1 MAFWEFLI
9 QKEGDRSWLPLE
21 SSTVEIL
28 EGRYRIVAR
37 SSRSNTGVEI
47 RVTHN
52 ATTETPPIRRIQ
64 KRTSQTNPDGLLV
77 IMPYTRL
84 SPGTWEL
91 RCTGDLMTD
100 IMGKSWQYAIQL
112 DVQPIEID
120 HSDWEEDWQEEQLLA
135 DQRLVQPPFTESSPE
150 SSPESGKPH
159 SVEAGQAQSEGQ
171 APANLLASENSHE
184 SLGEIQPE
192 AAIAALIAPP
202 ISPTAADLGEAL
214 EIKYSADSTFAA
226 DQAADG
232 LADRSPQSLRLQLKE
247 SNYIVQS
254 GQPLVLIGAIELGD
268 GSADQTLATLTGKL
282 RVRLFNPQTSQMLV
296 DETQPLLNQ
305 SLPFPISLPIALPA
319 NCETHLILG
328 ELALYGQSGGQSGE
342 TSAEALPPVLAT
354 QSFSVTT
361 DLLELLNAIANK
373 SEVAEPPASSSSSD
387 ENKAFLDL
395 RPPIVPALQFRPVIQ
410 QPLPPQLHPV
420 DPNKSPRSLD
430 LPDFPKH
437 SEAADSEVSP
447 DSQAEANKAAAQ
459 QSDIP
464 TDIHT
469 DIHTEL
475 ADLSKQ
481 AASEQP
487 VSEPLLSSQPTA
499 EAPPAPEWRELSPD
513 LQPQLELI
521 SDTADPAIDWQNS
534 GDHLPYWQQKS
545 EPDAPPSSKAEDVA
559 FRSLNL
565 QERFLSKLQS
575 LAGDV
580 ELAEWIS
587 DQEPIESSALA
598 LRSNGESISAAQRQ
612 SSRSTDLDAELTAHE
627 IVVEAPEP
635 RSSHST
641 ELSRIQALAA
651 TTNEPIAAP
660 ELEVPNGELAAGQ
673 TIPVT
678 VRLPGSYARIYAK
691 LWMHDRQSRA
701 LLDGPHWLMDFT
713 PDGFGN
719 QVVKSQIMVPFGCL
733 EVQFEAIAIDMTN
746 QRESDKVSVVRTVI
760 PPSLTALSI
769 EELEG

>member
-37 SSRSNTGVEI
+37 SSHRSTDVEI

-52 ATTETPPIRRIQ
+52 ATTATPPIRRIQ
-64 KRTSQTNPDGLLV
+64 KRTSRINADGLLV

-100 IMGKSWQYAIQL
+100 MMGDGWKHVIQL
-112 DVQPIEID
+112 DVQPIELD
-120 HSDWEEDWQEEQLLA
+120 HPDWEEDWQEEQDDPA
-135 DQRLVQPPFTESSPE
+135 KEDQ
-150 SSPESGKPH
+150 
-159 SVEAGQAQSEGQ
+159 GQASAHLSLSPSEPFPSP
-171 APANLLASENSHE
+171 PAAEPDRASPKDSPYEDSV
-184 SLGEIQPE
+184 E
-192 AAIAALIAPP
+192 AAIATP
-202 ISPTAADLGEAL
+202 IYLTAAARPTAAALGETL
-214 EIKYSADSTFAA
+214 EIKYSADGPLGA
-226 DQAADG
+226 DP
-232 LADRSPQSLRLQLKE
+232 SHHSLRLHLKE

-254 GQPLVLIGAIELGD
+254 RQPLVLTGAIE
-268 GSADQTLATLTGKL
+268 SATDQTSAMLTGKL

-296 DETQPLLNQ
+296 DETQPVLHQ
-305 SLPFPISLPIALPA
+305 SLPSPISLTLALPA

-328 ELALYGQSGGQSGE
+328 ELALYGQSSGQSGQPE
-342 TSAEALPPVLAT
+342 DTLPPVLAT

-361 DLLELLNAIANK
+361 DLLELLNAIAND
-373 SEVAEPPASSSSSD
+373 SELPEAPPPSTPSD
-387 ENKAFLDL
+387 ATQAFLNL
-395 RPPIVPALQFRPVIQ
+395 RPPVVPAVEFRPAIQ
-410 QPLPPQLHPV
+410 QPLPPQLHPA
-420 DPNKSPRSLD
+420 DPEKSPRSLD
-430 LPDFPKH
+430 LPAFAKVEDL
-437 SEAADSEVSP
+437 P
-447 DSQAEANKAAAQ
+447 DSKADN
-459 QSDIP
+459 QSGSNPGP
-464 TDIHT
+464 TD
-469 DIHTEL
+469 
-475 ADLSKQ
+475 SGQ
-481 AASEQP
+481 A
-487 VSEPLLSSQPTA
+487 VSSQPVIEQTISDPLAPPETAPPLSGQPIA
-499 EAPPAPEWRELSPD
+499 EAPLTTEWSELPAD

-521 SDTADPAIDWQNS
+521 SDTADPATDWQNS
-534 GDHLPYWQQKS
+534 GDHLPYWQQNND
-545 EPDAPPSSKAEDVA
+545 PDEPPSNKAEDVA

-580 ELAEWIS
+580 ELAEWIG
-587 DQEPIESSALA
+587 DQEPIAS
-598 LRSNGESISAAQRQ
+598 GEPKGELLVVEQRQ
-612 SSRSTDLDAELTAHE
+612 SSRSPDLDAELTAQE
-627 IVVEAPEP
+627 FVVEAPE
-635 RSSHST
+635 RSHRSPNSE

-651 TTNEPIAAP
+651 ITAEPIAVP
-660 ELEVPNGELAAGQ
+660 QLEVPDGELAAGQ

-719 QVVKSQIMVPFGCL
+719 LVVKSSIMVPFGCL

>member
-37 SSRSNTGVEI
+37 SSRSNTSVEI

-64 KRTSQTNPDGLLV
+64 KRTSQINPDGLLV

-100 IMGKSWQYAIQL
+100 IMGKGWQYAIQL

-120 HSDWEEDWQEEQLLA
+120 HPDWEEDWQEEHLLA

-150 SSPESGKPH
+150 SDEHH
-159 SVEAGQAQSEGQ
+159 SVNPLSGEDG
-171 APANLLASENSHE
+171 NE
-184 SLGEIQPE
+184 SLGEIHSE
-192 AAIAALIAPP
+192 AAIAAPIA
-202 ISPTAADLGEAL
+202 PTAADLGEAL

-226 DQAADG
+226 DQ
-232 LADRSPQSLRLQLKE
+232 LADRSPYSLRLQLKE

-254 GQPLVLIGAIELGD
+254 GQPLVLIGAIELG
-268 GSADQTLATLTGKL
+268 GAADQAPVTLTGKL

-437 SEAADSEVSP
+437 SEAADSEVPP
-447 DSQAEANKAAAQ
+447 DSQAEANKAADQ

-464 TDIHT
+464 T

-487 VSEPLLSSQPTA
+487 VSEQISGQTLSGQPTA
-499 EAPPAPEWRELSPD
+499 EAPPAPEWRELPPD

-521 SDTADPAIDWQNS
+521 SDTADPAIDWENA

-580 ELAEWIS
+580 ELAEWVS
-587 DQEPIESSALA
+587 DEPIESGALA
-598 LRSNGESISAAQRQ
+598 LRSNGDSISVAQRQ

-635 RSSHST
+635 RSPSHSA

-651 TTNEPIAAP
+651 ITNEPIAAP

-733 EVQFEAIAIDMTN
+733 EVQFESIAIDMTN